1 LLALDTGLGDDHA
14 MLGLMQDIPLT
25 TTWIFER
32 GEKYFGTK
40 SVITRTAKDIE
51 RITFADLIA
60 ESRRVAG
67 ALDALGISADGRV
80 GTFAWNSARHLGL
93 YFAIPGTGRVMH
105 TLNIRYFPEQL
116 IYTVEHAEDEA
127 VFVDRSLLP
136 LFGKYL
142 PQLPNVKHVVVM
154 DDGSSAEIPDDP
166 RIASYT
172 DLVAVTHPI
181 DFGDRVR
188 DEQQAAALCYT
199 TGTTG
204 HPKGVLYSHRSTW
217 LHSFAALTT
226 AVFGLSETD
235 TVLPVVPMFHAN
247 AWGLP
252 YAGFM
257 AGANLV
263 MPGPDLSPPAL
274 LELLESERVTVT
286 GGVPTIWM
294 GMLPLLEG
302 RDLSALRTI
311 ICGGSA
317 VPKALSEAWR
327 AKIGLPLSQ
336 AWGMTEMSPLGSVCI
351 IRSEFADLDED
362 QKADIRATAGIAP
375 PGVDMRIIDGETG
388 QEQPWDDEST
398 GELECRGP
406 WIAKQYFRTDEP
418 GEQFTADGW
427 LRTGDVGAISPLGYL
442 RLVDR
447 TKDLVKS
454 GGEWISSVAVENEI
468 MGHPKVA
475 EAAVIAVPH
484 PKWSERPLAC
494 VVVTDGESLTR
505 EELLDYLRERLSAWQ
520 LPDDVVFID
529 EVPKTSV
536 GKFSKKTLRD
546 RFADHVL
553 PTA

>member
-1 LLALDTGLGDDHA
+1 
-14 MLGLMQDIPLT
+14 
-25 TTWIFER
+25 
-32 GEKYFGTK
+32 
-40 SVITRTAKDIE
+40 
-51 RITFADLIA
+51 
-60 ESRRVAG
+60 
-67 ALDALGISADGRV
+67 
-80 GTFAWNSARHLGL
+80 
-93 YFAIPGTGRVMH
+93 
-105 TLNIRYFPEQL
+105 
-116 IYTVEHAEDEA
+116 
-127 VFVDRSLLP
+127 
-136 LFGKYL
+136 
-142 PQLPNVKHVVVM
+142 
-154 DDGSSAEIPDDP
+154 
-166 RIASYT
+166 
-172 DLVAVTHPI
+172 
-181 DFGDRVR
+181 
-188 DEQQAAALCYT
+188 
-199 TGTTG
+199 
-204 HPKGVLYSHRSTW
+204 
-217 LHSFAALTT
+217 
-226 AVFGLSETD
+226 
-235 TVLPVVPMFHAN
+235 
-247 AWGLP
+247 
-252 YAGFM
+252 
-257 AGANLV
+257 

-351 IRSEFADLDED
+351 IRSEFADLDEE
-362 QKADIRATAGIAP
+362 QKADVRATAGIAP
-375 PGVDMRIIDGETG
+375 PGVDMRIIDAETG
-388 QEQPWDDEST
+388 AEQPWDDEST

-406 WIAKQYFRTDEP
+406 WIAEQYFRTEEP

-427 LRTGDVGAISPLGYL
+427 LRTGDVGALNPLGYL

-454 GGEWISSVAVENEI
+454 GGEWISSVTVENEI

-494 VVVTDGESLTR
+494 VVVKDGESLTR

-546 RFADHVL
+546 RFADHAL
-553 PTA
+553 PTR